1 MHCPA
6 FWHGHEHDKQ
16 HMFVSSLYYKKS
28 TVYLNFWDRGNEQQH
43 LFIFLQGRILTSVDS
58 AVFVD
63 RGQHTGKWIA
73 NFLLNLVTGQQFEL
87 LRCDRW
93 KAIELEGEV
102 DVVGPIGTDTRCWD
116 SVKRRE
122 FCKYSENNNCISQCH
137 IWKQCGMQT
146 NAQVIDLLPWT
157 LSIKH

>member
-1 MHCPA
+1 M
-6 FWHGHEHDKQ
+6 D
-16 HMFVSSLYYKKS
+16 MNRTNSTSLS
-28 TVYLNFWDRGNEQQH
+28 VHFITNNLVYLNFWDRGNEQQY
-43 LFIFLQGRILTSVDS
+43 LFICLQVRILTSVDS
-58 AVFVD
+58 AVVVD

-116 SVKRRE
+116 SVKRWDL
-122 FCKYSENNNCISQCH
+122 CKYSENNNRILQCH
-137 IWKQCGMQT
+137 
-146 NAQVIDLLPWT
+146 N
-157 LSIKH
+157 